1 MTFTRKKHP
10 LFAVFY
16 TLSALLMLTSCN
28 DLNPQH
34 TLPYLL
40 RDNTQQKIADGI
52 SGRYT
57 GSLTVAHVGFRADG
71 QLDELR
77 AQKLNTSS
85 YMVGGHYNPFVVIN
99 NFPISLI
106 SRVTNDTN
114 LATLFASQPSATLT
128 FPYTIMPDGFE
139 SHTGSIE
146 TTLTPYTFTV
156 TDAAGTSHAITLSFN
171 KKSSV
176 DGINADDT
184 TTWSLPSINLKLQS
198 ISVDGRIVQEFS
210 TPNSGQPSF
219 IVVYKGEKQ

>member
-1 MTFTRKKHP
+1 MI
-10 LFAVFY
+10 
-16 TLSALLMLTSCN
+16 LTSCN

-57 GSLTVAHVGFRADG
+57 GSFTVAYVGFRADG

-77 AQKLNTSS
+77 AEKLNTSS
-85 YMVGGHYNPFVVIN
+85 YMVGGHNNPFVVIN

-114 LATLFASQPSATLT
+114 LATLFVSQPSATLT

-139 SHTGSIE
+139 SH
-146 TTLTPYTFTV
+146 
-156 TDAAGTSHAITLSFN
+156 AGTSHAVTLSFN

-176 DGINADDT
+176 NGINADDT

>member
-1 MTFTRKKHP
+1 MG
-10 LFAVFY
+10 
-16 TLSALLMLTSCN
+16 
-28 DLNPQH
+28 Q
-34 TLPYLL
+34 
-40 RDNTQQKIADGI
+40 I
-52 SGRYT
+52 SVAFP
-57 GSLTVAHVGFRADG
+57 TVAYVGFRADG

-85 YMVGGHYNPFVVIN
+85 YMVGGHNNPFVVIN

-114 LATLFASQPSATLT
+114 LATLFVSQPSATLT

-156 TDAAGTSHAITLSFN
+156 TDAAGTSHAITLSFT

-176 DGINADDT
+176 NGINADDT

>member
-10 LFAVFY
+10 LFAAFY
-16 TLSALLMLTSCN
+16 TLSALLILTACN

-40 RDNTQQKIADGI
+40 RGDTQQKIADGI

-57 GSLTVAHVGFRADG
+57 GSLTVAYVGFRADG

-77 AQKLNTSS
+77 AEKLNTSS
-85 YMVGGHYNPFVVIN
+85 YMVGGHNNPFVVIN

-114 LATLFASQPSATLT
+114 LAPLFASQPSATLT
-128 FPYTIMPDGFE
+128 LPYSITPDGDE

-146 TTLTPYTFTV
+146 TTLIPYTFTA
-156 TDAAGTSHAITLSFN
+156 TDAAGITRVITLNF
-171 KKSSV
+171 KPKSYVS
-176 DGINADDT
+176 GINADDT
-184 TTWSLPSINLKLQS
+184 TTWSLQ
-198 ISVDGRIVQEFS
+198 
-210 TPNSGQPSF
+210 
-219 IVVYKGEKQ
+219 